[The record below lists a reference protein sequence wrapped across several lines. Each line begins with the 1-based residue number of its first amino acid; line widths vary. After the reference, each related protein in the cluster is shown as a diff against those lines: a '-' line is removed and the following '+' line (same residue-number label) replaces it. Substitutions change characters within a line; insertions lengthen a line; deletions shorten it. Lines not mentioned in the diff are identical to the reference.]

1 MESGMEKYTSE
12 DMVNKPPHYR
22 FGGYELLDVIKA
34 KLRESKM
41 DAVQA
46 GLWIQLVQYLF
57 RYDVKGN
64 PFQDLNKAKFYLND
78 LYKET
83 EKTNKD

>member
-1 MESGMEKYTSE
+1 MEKYTSE
-12 DMVNKPPHYR
+12 EMVNRPPHYR
-22 FGGYELLDVIKA
+22 FGGYELLDIIKA

-46 GLWIQLVQYLF
+46 ALWIQLIQYLF
-57 RYDVKGN
+57 RFDVKGK
-64 PFQDLNKAKFYLND
+64 PFDDLNKAKFYLND

-83 EKTNKD
+83 EKTNRE

>member
-1 MESGMEKYTSE
+1 MEKYTSE
-12 DMVNKPPHYR
+12 DLVNKPRHYR

-46 GLWIQLVQYLF
+46 GLWIQLIQYLF
-57 RYDVKGN
+57 R
-64 PFQDLNKAKFYLND
+64 
-78 LYKET
+78 
-83 EKTNKD
+83 

>member
-1 MESGMEKYTSE
+1 MEKYTSE
-12 DMVNKPPHYR
+12 DMINRPPHYR
-22 FGGYELLDVIKA
+22 FCGYELLKVIKA

-46 GLWIQLVQYLF
+46 GLWIQFIQYLF
-57 RYDVKGN
+57 RFDIKGK
-64 PFQDLNKAKFYLND
+64 PLDDLNKAKFYLND

-83 EKTNKD
+83 EKTNRD

>member
-1 MESGMEKYTSE
+1 MEKYTSE
-12 DMVNKPPHYR
+12 EMVNRPPHYR
-22 FGGYELLDVIKA
+22 FGGYELLEVIKA

-46 GLWIQLVQYLF
+46 GLWIQLIQYLF
-57 RYDVKGN
+57 RFDMKGK
-64 PFQDLNKAKFYLND
+64 PFEDLNKAKFYLYD

-83 EKTNKD
+83 EKTNRD

>member
-1 MESGMEKYTSE
+1 MEKYTSE
-12 DMVNKPPHYR
+12 DMVNRPPHYR
-22 FGGYELLDVIKA
+22 VGGYELLEVIKA

-41 DAVQA
+41 DAVQSA
-46 GLWIQLVQYLF
+46 LWIQLIQYLF
-57 RYDVKGN
+57 RFDMKGK
-64 PFQDLNKAKFYLND
+64 PFEDLNKAKFYLND